1 MLQVKEL
8 REKSEGELKTQVEEL
23 SREIYQMNC
32 ELNVSRKL
40 DKPHLVREKRRDRAK
55 LLTVLREKS
64 SSESRRK

>member
-8 REKSEGELKTQVEEL
+8 REKGESELKTQVEEL

-32 ELNVSRKL
+32 ELNISRKL
-40 DKPHLVREKRRDRAK
+40 DKPHLVREKKRDRAK

-64 SSESRRK
+64 SSGSRRP